1 MLKLFRGTDVAVYR
15 LAAPSDEVEFLVFGK
30 AKDIEGL
37 ASVLAPSFEED
48 LVVERLDAERVPG
61 HDNGYEGVLPEDEG
75 PVPACYRE
83 GDPVTYLDEHDVRQD
98 GTYITV
104 DVEEPTHAFVKPA
117 EGIPLTRVRVVRI
130 EHA

>member
-1 MLKLFRGTDVAVYR
+1 MLKLFRGTEVAVYR

-48 LVVERLDAERVPG
+48 LVVERLDAEREPG
-61 HDNGYEGVLPEDEG
+61 HENGYEGVLPEDEG
-75 PVPACYRE
+75 PVPACFRR
-83 GDPVTYLDEHDVRQD
+83 GDLITWKLGHSVYKGYYQ
-98 GTYITV
+98 TV
-104 DVEEPTHAFVKPA
+104 DEEEPTHAFVKDA
-117 EGIPLTRVRVVRI
+117 ADGKLDRVRIVHI